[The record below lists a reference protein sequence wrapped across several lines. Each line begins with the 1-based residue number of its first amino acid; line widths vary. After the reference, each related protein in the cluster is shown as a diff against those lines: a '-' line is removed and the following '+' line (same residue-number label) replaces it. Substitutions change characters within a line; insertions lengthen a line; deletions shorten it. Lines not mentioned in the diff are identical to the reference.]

1 MKKQL
6 IKTLSLATF
15 ALSLSSFTGCIIVL
29 DGNGDDGGWPNPEP
43 TCPAMAIFCE
53 AGTQS
58 TRVGFTDEGCPMDE
72 CVAISCETHSDCDGP
87 DLACL
92 PTGDCTSLAA
102 EGGDS
107 HCEKTCQITAQP
119 PEDLCEDVDCGE
131 GYMCVIEDP
140 CNDNDDSPTTG
151 DCDERAACVPGPE
164 PIEENP
170 EESEPQE
177 TDPEEEEDTEEMTM
191 CNGDWDCED
200 SERCV
205 FPAEDGLEEETN
217 CGSYLT
223 GICVPSLF

>member
-29 DGNGDDGGWPNPEP
+29 DGNGGDDGWPKPEP
-43 TCPAMAIFCE
+43 QCPAMAIYCE
-53 AGTQS
+53 PGTQS
-58 TRVGFTDEGCPMDE
+58 TRVDFTDDDCPISK
-72 CVAISCETHSDCDGP
+72 CVAIACETHSDCDGP

-92 PTGDCTSLAA
+92 PAGDCTALAA

-140 CNDNDDSPTTG
+140 CNEEDSPTTG

-177 TDPEEEEDTEEMTM
+177 TDREEEEDTEEMTM

-217 CGSYLT
+217 CGSYIT